1 MYLLSWML
9 NGLKRMITLEVEN
22 GMMTLLNFIGI
33 RFIYESTLKF
43 YFWLRLCAFHEIELR
58 D

>member
-1 MYLLSWML
+1 ML

-33 RFIYESTLKF
+33 RFIYESTLKSS
-43 YFWLRLCAFHEIELR
+43 FWLGLCAFHEIELR